1 MFSPKLLII
10 DDDETILFSFKS
22 FLNEHKFSLEFSKNG
37 KDGLEKL
44 SSFQPNLVIADY
56 KMPEMTGLEFI
67 KASKILHPNTP
78 VIIMSAFGDS
88 NTKRVFLDEGA
99 FEYIEKPF
107 DIESVLNSISLALES
122 SPLFM
127 ANEPTQ
133 YIGES
138 TIIKSVFDQ
147 IDKAKNTTITM
158 LIEGE
163 SGTGKDLIANYIHNN
178 SPVANGPFISINCAA
193 IPESL
198 IESELFGYEKGAFT
212 GADEQKIGK
221 FEHAKN
227 GTIFLDEIGE
237 LPLSIQA
244 KLLRILQN
252 KTIERIGGANSIA
265 SNARIIAAT
274 NKNLRQMV
282 ADKDFREDLYYRLTS
297 FPLHIPALRN
307 RENDIT
313 LIADYLL
320 QRFCTEFNK
329 KKKSFSDTGLKALK
343 KYHWPGNI
351 RELQNII
358 SRIVLLE
365 SSNIIHAEHI
375 LPYFPKTESIETEN
389 DISFIT
395 QYTEKEL
402 LKLHAQE
409 TFKLCHYNKSDAAKR
424 LGINYRTL
432 IKRLES

>member
-67 KASKILHPNTP
+67 KASKILHPSTP

-282 ADKDFREDLYYRLTS
+282 ADKNFREDLYYRLTS

-351 RELQNII
+351 RELKNVVESLIVINHGLRITDEMVRKNLNID
-358 SRIVLLE
+358 LL
-365 SSNIIHAEHI
+365 SYSH
-375 LPYFPKTESIETEN
+375 
-389 DISFIT
+389 
-395 QYTEKEL
+395 
-402 LKLHAQE
+402 
-409 TFKLCHYNKSDAAKR
+409 
-424 LGINYRTL
+424 
-432 IKRLES
+432 